1 MARFQQVIEYV
12 CRRYESAYRLDQS
25 RLGLILYLIDW
36 RSAIERR
43 KPITDIAWRVE
54 EFGPQ
59 PDLESSRFA
68 ISAVT
73 ASPPDFTSLSMNP
86 LPAMQ
91 RVDLSAEEISVIE
104 FVISTVAMKSDLEL
118 QQLVRSTFPVLTQ
131 PKTAPLNLVALAAQ
145 YDREYRHAG

>member
-12 CRRYESAYRLDQS
+12 CRRYQSTHRLDRN

-43 KPITDIAWRVE
+43 EPVTDIAWRIE
-54 EFGPQ
+54 EFGPEL
-59 PDLESSRFA
+59 DVESSRFV

-73 ASPPDFTSLSMNP
+73 ACPPDFSSLSTTSLP
-86 LPAMQ
+86 EIQ
-91 RVDLSAEEISVIE
+91 TVDLTPAEVEVAD
-104 FVISTVAMKSDLEL
+104 FVLATVATKSNHEL
-118 QQLVRSTFPVLTQ
+118 HQLVQSTFPVLTQ
-131 PKTAPLNLVALAAQ
+131 PKTAPLNLVALAAR